1 MLIQVSLSDLLLVA
15 IFSISIG
22 LVWGY
27 VIWGAHHV
35 PIIKNYFKIQ
45 LKRSDMQSKLKQ
57 VSPNKII
64 PNTLKPLPKTNLSVS
79 SKELQKISDQIDQL
93 I

>member
-1 MLIQVSLSDLLLVA
+1 MSLSDLLLVT

-27 VIWGAHHV
+27 VIWGTHQA
-35 PIIKNYFKIQ
+35 PITKNYFKIH
-45 LKRSDMQSKLKQ
+45 LKKQPPPPNRQIKPALK
-57 VSPNKII
+57 STI
-64 PNTLKPLPKTNLSVS
+64 KPLPQTSLSVS
-79 SKELQKISDQIDQL
+79 GKELQKISDQIDQL